1 MTGPLLVLDNVSKH
15 FGGLTA
21 LNRVNFSVPPGIVQ
35 AIIGP
40 NGAGKTTLFNLLSG
54 IENVSSGEIFFKGEK
69 ISNRSVHQVAALG
82 ISRTFQTVRLFQSL
96 TVLENVM
103 MGKHLH
109 SKSEF
114 LTSGF
119 RLPGSRKEE
128 RRLTEEGAE
137 ILSLFHLQKKAHIPA
152 RDLPLHEQRQV
163 EIARSLAMEP
173 SVLLLDEPSAGL
185 DTLEVDHLKTDLFR
199 IHESG
204 VTLLLI
210 EHDMGF
216 VMDVSDQI
224 MVLNFGE
231 VIAQGPPGVIRKDP
245 QVIRVYLGKEV

>member
-1 MTGPLLVLDNVSKH
+1 MTSPLLILNNVSKH

-21 LNRVNFSVPPGIVQ
+21 LNRVNFAVPQGVVQ

-69 ISNRSVHQVAALG
+69 ISNRSIHQVAALG
-82 ISRTFQTVRLFQSL
+82 ISRTFQTVRLFQDL

-103 MGKHLH
+103 MGRHLH
-109 SKSEF
+109 SRSEF

-119 RLPGSRKEE
+119 RLPGARREE
-128 RRLTEEGAE
+128 RRLAEEAAE
-137 ILSLFHLQKKAHIPA
+137 ILSLFHLKKKAQTLA

-173 SVLLLDEPSAGL
+173 SLLLLDEPSAGL
-185 DTLEVDHLKTDLFR
+185 DTLEVDHLKKDLYR

-204 VTLLLI
+204 VTILLI

-216 VMDVSDQI
+216 VMEVSDQI
-224 MVLNFGE
+224 IVLNFGS
-231 VIAQGPPGVIRKDP
+231 VIAQGPAGVIRKDP
-245 QVIRVYLGKEV
+245 QVIRIYLGKEV